1 MQQALIIMKLLFKD
15 LVMPACVIL
24 VLASLKILVI
34 KGIISALS
42 VDIMVQVWT
51 ARDVQAMIVM

>member
-51 ARDVQAMIVM
+51 ARDVQAMIVT

>member
-1 MQQALIIMKLLFKD
+1 MKLLFKD